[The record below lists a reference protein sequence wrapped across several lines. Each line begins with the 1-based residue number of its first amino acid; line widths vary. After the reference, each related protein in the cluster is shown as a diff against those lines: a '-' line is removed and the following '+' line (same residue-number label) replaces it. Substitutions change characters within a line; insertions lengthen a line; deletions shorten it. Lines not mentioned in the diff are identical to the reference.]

1 MESTGDRSESTAA
14 GAGTGAETGR
24 RLKRVSKTSKA
35 SSSSSDEE
43 SDRAQSNG
51 PVKSDRAQSNTDSDH
66 PRDTSAAAIMC
77 AAILDPRNRQLESIS
92 SRRTTILTLSTD
104 SKTVAPTSNKP
115 ELTTSKKQETPTSK
129 PLALSVVDSYPLPL
143 RASQSQEY
151 LSYALAQL
159 QSLSSPVYRTL
170 PSSPSPSPRQ
180 LIRVSKTNPLKPSIT
195 DTIAPIAT
203 ITNVTIQNNKDGC
216 YFLCEEFFLL
226 KHGTGHFP
234 HHRWPPFSCRLRY
247 LPLLMNASRMDTL
260 TGVSLITYHTLSI
273 PSYPSILPFL
283 DQHTS
288 ILPHPLDTNTTFH
301 ASSQCYQ
308 RSGRALGVRWL
319 LLYSRYDEPT
329 SPCPV
334 I

>member
-1 MESTGDRSESTAA
+1 MKVPYWDYDVTIDVVVDATMESTGDRSESTAA

-24 RLKRVSKTSKA
+24 RLKRVSKTSNA

-77 AAILDPRNRQLESIS
+77 AALLELSKILDPRNRQLESIS

-234 HHRWPPFSCRLRY
+234 HHR
-247 LPLLMNASRMDTL
+247 
-260 TGVSLITYHTLSI
+260 
-273 PSYPSILPFL
+273 
-283 DQHTS
+283 
-288 ILPHPLDTNTTFH
+288 
-301 ASSQCYQ
+301 
-308 RSGRALGVRWL
+308 
-319 LLYSRYDEPT
+319 
-329 SPCPV
+329 
-334 I
+334 